1 MAVATRGESTR
12 DARPNAPAG
21 RADAR
26 GVPSRSRPA
35 PAGSPAGSME
45 RLEAAALRY
54 LAHRE
59 RHEEQVKAY
68 LARAGASLTQIRTVL
83 SRFRRLGYLD
93 DKAYA
98 RRWVAARLQRRPM
111 GRARA
116 EAELLAKGFGQALV
130 RETLD
135 DVYRDEDEGRLARAL
150 LRQRLARHADGRPRG
165 QAALLRRHGF
175 SEDTIEDVLGASWP

>member
-1 MAVATRGESTR
+1 
-12 DARPNAPAG
+12 
-21 RADAR
+21 
-26 GVPSRSRPA
+26 
-35 PAGSPAGSME
+35 
-45 RLEAAALRY
+45 LRY
-54 LAHRE
+54 LAQRE

-98 RRWVAARLQRRPM
+98 RRWMAARLQRRPM

-116 EAELLAKGFGQALV
+116 EAELLARGFGPSLV
-130 RETLD
+130 QETLD
-135 DVYRDEDEGRLARAL
+135 GVYRDEDEGRLARAL
-150 LRQRLARHADGRPRG
+150 LRQRPGQADARPGGP
-165 QAALLRRHGF
+165 AALLRRHGF